1 MISDATLDLIH
12 EWMPELLAAAAQTLQ
27 MTALAYALAV
37 VAGLFVALGEMSRK
51 RWLARTCRIYI
62 EFVRG
67 TPTLT
72 QLFLIYFGLPAFGI
86 TLPSFGAAV
95 VALGLHYAAYMS
107 EIYRAGIAAVDVG
120 QGEAASAVGMT
131 RAESMRHIVLPQAVR
146 VILPPMGNSL
156 VSLLK
161 DTSVASLIA
170 APELM
175 MRADDLTSEY
185 YMPMQ
190 IYLITGVMYFVM
202 AFPLS
207 MGVRWLERSMSR
219 RRITPRRPWRRAAIG
234 LS

>member
-1 MISDATLDLIH
+1 MTSIDLDLIR
-12 EWMPELLAAAAQTLQ
+12 EWLPELLAAAVQTLR
-27 MTALAYALAV
+27 MTALAYGLAL
-37 VAGLFVALGEMSRK
+37 VAGLAIALGEMSR
-51 RWLARTCRIYI
+51 RRSLARACRIYI

-86 TLPSFGAAV
+86 ALPGFGAAV

-107 EIYRAGIAAVDVG
+107 ETYRAGIAAVDGG
-120 QGEAASAVGMT
+120 QGEAAAAIGMT
-131 RAESMRHIVLPQAVR
+131 RAEAMRHIVLPQAMR

-190 IYLITGVMYFVM
+190 VYLLAGAMYFLM

-207 MGVRWLERSMSR
+207 MGIRWLERSLKRNRVR
-219 RRITPRRPWRRAAIG
+219 RRRA
-234 LS
+234 

>member
-1 MISDATLDLIH
+1 MISAETFDLIR
-12 EWMPELLAAAAQTLQ
+12 EWLPELLAAAVQTLR
-27 MTALAYALAV
+27 MTALAYVLAL
-37 VAGLFVALGEMSRK
+37 VAGLAIALGEMSR
-51 RWLARTCRIYI
+51 RRFLARACRVYI
-62 EFVRG
+62 EFIRG

-86 TLPSFGAAV
+86 ALPGFGAAV

-107 EIYRAGIAAVDVG
+107 ETYRAGIAAVDRG
-120 QGEAASAVGMT
+120 QGEAAAAIGMT
-131 RAESMRHIVLPQAVR
+131 RAEAMRYVVLPQAVR

-190 IYLITGVMYFVM
+190 VYLIAGAMYFLM

-207 MGVRWLERSMSR
+207 MGVRWLERTLKRNRVR
-219 RRITPRRPWRRAAIG
+219 RRRA
-234 LS
+234 

>member
-1 MISDATLDLIH
+1 MISAETLDLIR
-12 EWMPELLAAAAQTLQ
+12 EWLPELLAAAVQTLR
-27 MTALAYALAV
+27 MTALAYVLAL
-37 VAGLFVALGEMSRK
+37 VAGLAVALGEMSR
-51 RWLARTCRIYI
+51 RRFLARACRVYI
-62 EFVRG
+62 EFIRG

-86 TLPSFGAAV
+86 ALPGFGAAV

-107 EIYRAGIAAVDVG
+107 ETYRAGIAAVDRG
-120 QGEAASAVGMT
+120 QGEAAAAIGMT
-131 RAESMRHIVLPQAVR
+131 RAEAMRYVVLPQAVR

-190 IYLITGVMYFVM
+190 VYLIAGAMYFLM

-207 MGVRWLERSMSR
+207 MGVRWLERTLKRNRVR
-219 RRITPRRPWRRAAIG
+219 RRRA
-234 LS
+234 

>member
-1 MISDATLDLIH
+1 MISSATLGLVG
-12 EWMPELLAAAAQTLQ
+12 EWMPELLAAAVQTLR

-37 VAGLFVALGEMSRK
+37 AAGLVVALGEMSPR
-51 RWLARTCRIYI
+51 RWLARTCRVYI
-62 EFVRG
+62 EFIRG

-72 QLFLIYFGLPAFGI
+72 QLFLIYFALPAFGI
-86 TLPSFGAAV
+86 VLPSFGAAV

-107 EIYRAGIAAVDVG
+107 EIYRAGIAAVDGG
-120 QGEAASAVGMT
+120 QGEAASAIGMT
-131 RAESMRHIVLPQAVR
+131 RAEAMRHIVLPQAIR
-146 VILPPMGNSL
+146 IILPPMGNSL

-190 IYLITGVMYFVM
+190 IYLISGAMYFVM

-207 MGVRWLERSMSR
+207 MAVRWLERGMGRSR
-219 RRITPRRPWRRAAIG
+219 LRPRRP
-234 LS
+234 

>member
-1 MISDATLDLIH
+1 MIVSAATLDLIR
-12 EWMPELLAAAAQTLQ
+12 EWWPELVEAAGQTLR
-27 MTALAYALAV
+27 MTALAFALAAV
-37 VAGLFVALGEMSRK
+37 GGLALAIGEMSPR
-51 RWLARTCRIYI
+51 RWLARICRIYI
-62 EFVRG
+62 EFIRG
-67 TPTLT
+67 TPTLV

-86 TLPSFGAAV
+86 VLPGFGAAV
-95 VALGLHYAAYMS
+95 VALGLHYAAYLS
-107 EIYRAGIAAVDVG
+107 ETYRGGIAAVDRG
-120 QGEAASAVGMT
+120 QGEAAAAIGMT
-131 RAESMRHIVLPQAVR
+131 RAETMRYIVLPQAIR

-190 IYLITGVMYFVM
+190 IYLVAGAMYFVM

-207 MGVRWLERSMSR
+207 MGVRWLEARLR
-219 RRITPRRPWRRAAIG
+219 VGRVRTRRA
-234 LS
+234 